1 LLALVPERL
10 LYDDVITYPPVL
22 QDLAFLVDEGMPAG
36 DLAESVRETDPLVR
50 EAAIVEDYR
59 GEGIP
64 TGKKSVL
71 LRVAF
76 QSPERTL
83 SNEDAVALRERIMAT
98 VAERFGASLRA
109 N

>member
-1 LLALVPERL
+1 MQLA
-10 LYDDVITYPPVL
+10 D
-22 QDLAFLVDEGMPAG
+22 A
-36 DLAESVRETDPLVR
+36 VRGIDPLVR

-64 TGKKSVL
+64 AGKKSLL

-83 SNEDAVALRERIMAT
+83 SNEDAAALRERIVSA
-98 VAERFGASLRA
+98 VAEHFGAVLRA
-109 N
+109 